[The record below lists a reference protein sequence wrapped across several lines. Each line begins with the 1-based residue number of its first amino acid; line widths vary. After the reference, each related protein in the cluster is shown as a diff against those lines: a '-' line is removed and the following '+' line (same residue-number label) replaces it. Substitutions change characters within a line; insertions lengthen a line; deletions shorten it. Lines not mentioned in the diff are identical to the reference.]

1 MMINYVIRRTLL
13 MIPTLLGITIL
24 VFLIVRFAPGN
35 PLTAPLTD
43 GAISS
48 EASAATQDYY
58 QKKLGLDQPIWRQ
71 YLNWWRSMFRAEIDA
86 PAWTDET
93 NPRPI
98 YTLSDASV
106 QSSQLLLVQGA
117 DGDWFEF
124 VTSTPNGTPKA
135 RIVGQPDRAM
145 MLGNLVRLD
154 RPIDT
159 NNLHQYRYTAR
170 VFAVTLGQSQTSR
183 TTVMQEL
190 RRRLPITLLINVI
203 AFSLIYIIAIPT
215 GVLMAVNR
223 GGRFDVASNALMLGL
238 WSVPIV
244 LAATVVV
251 GYLTT
256 GGAGPQ
262 WFPNHGLSS
271 IDAQRLPF
279 FAWLGDRAWHLV
291 LPVICIT
298 YGGFAYLAK
307 QMRAAVL
314 DNLTMDYV
322 RTARAKGVSN
332 RSLLLHHVLRNSVLP
347 LITLL
352 ATLLPY
358 LIAGSVIIEKIFNIE
373 GMGLFTFRAV
383 MNRDYDV
390 VQAMAL
396 VAGVLNMTGILLAD
410 IAYAVIDPRIG
421 FE

>member
-1 MMINYVIRRTLL
+1 
-13 MIPTLLGITIL
+13 
-24 VFLIVRFAPGN
+24 
-35 PLTAPLTD
+35 
-43 GAISS
+43 
-48 EASAATQDYY
+48 
-58 QKKLGLDQPIWRQ
+58 
-71 YLNWWRSMFRAEIDA
+71 
-86 PAWTDET
+86 
-93 NPRPI
+93 
-98 YTLSDASV
+98 
-106 QSSQLLLVQGA
+106 
-117 DGDWFEF
+117 
-124 VTSTPNGTPKA
+124 
-135 RIVGQPDRAM
+135 
-145 MLGNLVRLD
+145 
-154 RPIDT
+154 
-159 NNLHQYRYTAR
+159 
-170 VFAVTLGQSQTSR
+170 
-183 TTVMQEL
+183 MQEL
-190 RRRLPITLLINVI
+190 RRRLPITLLINII
-203 AFSLIYIIAIPT
+203 AFGLIYLIAIPT

-223 GGRFDVASNALMLGL
+223 GGRFDVGSNALMLGL

-244 LAATVVV
+244 LAATIVV

-271 IDAQRLPF
+271 IDAERLPF
-279 FAWLGDRAWHLV
+279 FAWLGDRVWHLV

-410 IAYAVIDPRIG
+410 IAYALVDPRIG